1 MKHAGEKVAMKTLIS
16 LQNRTAAGRIA
27 VFEDIMYK
35 KRFGTKIPLSHDFF
49 SNKDFSH

>member
-35 KRFGTKIPLSHDFF
+35 KIRNENSSLSRFFL
-49 SNKDFSH
+49 